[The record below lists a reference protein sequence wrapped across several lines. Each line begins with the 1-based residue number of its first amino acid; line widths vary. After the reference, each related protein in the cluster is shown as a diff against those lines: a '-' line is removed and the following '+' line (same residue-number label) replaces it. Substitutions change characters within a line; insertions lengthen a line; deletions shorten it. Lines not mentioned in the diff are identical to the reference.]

1 MYDEKVGDLLSES
14 VATLVSPSACA
25 GRRHAPV
32 VGMRFRHAPTAC
44 AVVQP
49 VARTRFDS
57 LEAREET
64 VKEINSFYDKA
75 TTALAPSASSVG
87 DRRPTGD
94 R

>member
-1 MYDEKVGDLLSES
+1 
-14 VATLVSPSACA
+14 
-25 GRRHAPV
+25 
-32 VGMRFRHAPTAC
+32 MRLHT
-44 AVVQP
+44 VVQP

-75 TTALAPSASSVG
+75 RTALAPSASSVG

>member
-25 GRRHAPV
+25 GRRHALSACAF
-32 VGMRFRHAPTAC
+32 GMRLHI
-44 AVVQP
+44 VVQP

-75 TTALAPSASSVG
+75 RTALAPSASAVG
-87 DRRPTGD
+87 DRRPTSD